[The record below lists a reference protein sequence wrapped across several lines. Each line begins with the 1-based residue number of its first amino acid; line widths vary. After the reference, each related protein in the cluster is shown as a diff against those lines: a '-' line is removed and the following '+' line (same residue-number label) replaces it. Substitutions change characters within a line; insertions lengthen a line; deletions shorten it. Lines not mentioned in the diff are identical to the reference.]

1 MFFYFLIS
9 SLGAGFLYYNKDYCK
24 KIAMNVLWNTTR
36 KYHEYS
42 IYLEELT
49 AGRQNQQPT
58 LIEMVDKEYLYV
70 KQYNINAKTQICMPI
85 DNYENLEGTLDFLVK
100 NNLHKTIEKSKSLK
114 SEDLLKENFDKAE
127 NIFISIEINL
137 NSKSID
143 ITKDIKPFY
152 IINNT
157 ILDKTFVEWFLKT
170 EKHIDLNN
178 EEYVISIIDNNVN
191 MIELKKDQ
199 YIFIKNK
206 TDYSIET
213 KK

>member
-1 MFFYFLIS
+1 MFFYFLVS

-24 KIAMNVLWNTTR
+24 KIAMNILWNTTR

-42 IYLEELT
+42 IYLEELR
-49 AGRQNQQPT
+49 AENQKLQPT
-58 LIEMVDKEYLYV
+58 LIEMVDKDSLYV
-70 KQYNINAKTQICMPI
+70 KQYNINRKTQICMRI
-85 DNYENLEGTLDFLVK
+85 EDYENLEGTLDFLVK
-100 NNLHKTIEKSKSLK
+100 NDLYKTIEKTKSLN
-114 SEDLLKENFDKAE
+114 SEDLLKEDFDKAE

-137 NSKSID
+137 NSKNID
-143 ITKDIKPFY
+143 ITNDMKPFY

-178 EEYVISIIDNNVN
+178 EEYVISLIDNNVN

-206 TDYSIET
+206 RDYSIET

>member
-1 MFFYFLIS
+1 MFFYFLVS
-9 SLGAGFLYYNKDYCK
+9 SLGAWFLYYNKDYCK
-24 KIAMNVLWNTTR
+24 ELLIKGLWNTTR

-49 AGRQNQQPT
+49 TSSNLHQES
-58 LIEMVDKEYLYV
+58 LIELVDKEFLYV
-70 KQYNINAKTQICMPI
+70 KQYNINAKTQLCYNIE
-85 DNYENLEGTLDFLVK
+85 DYENLEGTLDFLVK
-100 NNLHKTIEKSKSLK
+100 NDLYKTIEKSSSLK
-114 SEDLLKENFDKAE
+114 SEDLLKEDFDKAD
-127 NIFISIEINL
+127 NIFISVEINL

-178 EEYVISIIDNNVN
+178 EEYVISLIDNNVN
-191 MIELKKDQ
+191 MLELRNDQ
-199 YIFIKNK
+199 YIIIKNA
-206 TDYSIET
+206 TDYSIEKT
-213 KK
+213 N

>member
-58 LIEMVDKEYLYV
+58 LIEMVDKNSLYV
-70 KQYNINAKTQICMPI
+70 KQYNIDTKTQICMQI
-85 DNYENLEGTLDFLVK
+85 DDYKNLEGTLDFLVK
-100 NNLHKTIEKSKSLK
+100 NDVYKTIEKSKSLK

-137 NSKSID
+137 NSRNID
-143 ITKDIKPFY
+143 ITNDIKPFY

-199 YIFIKNK
+199 YVFIKDK
-206 TDYSIET
+206 TEYSIET

>member
-1 MFFYFLIS
+1 MFLYFLVS

-24 KIAMNVLWNTTR
+24 ELLIKGLWNTTR

-49 AGRQNQQPT
+49 TSSNLPPYRPPPDQ
-58 LIEMVDKEYLYV
+58 DLYV
-70 KQYNINAKTQICMPI
+70 IKYNNKTKTQLCYNI
-85 DNYENLEGTLDFLVK
+85 DDYENVEGTLDFLVK
-100 NNLHKTIEKSKSLK
+100 NDLYKTIEKSSSLK
-114 SEDLLKENFDKAE
+114 SEDLLKEDFDKAD
-127 NIFISIEINL
+127 NIFISVEINL

-178 EEYVISIIDNNVN
+178 EEYVISLIDNNVN
-191 MIELKKDQ
+191 MLELRNDQ
-199 YIFIKNK
+199 YIIIKNA
-206 TDYSIET
+206 TDYSIEKT
-213 KK
+213 N

>member
-1 MFFYFLIS
+1 
-9 SLGAGFLYYNKDYCK
+9 
-24 KIAMNVLWNTTR
+24 
-36 KYHEYS
+36 
-42 IYLEELT
+42 
-49 AGRQNQQPT
+49 
-58 LIEMVDKEYLYV
+58 MVDKESLYV

-85 DNYENLEGTLDFLVK
+85 EVYENLEGTLDFLVK
-100 NNLHKTIEKSKSLK
+100 NDLYKTIEKSKSMK
-114 SEDLLKENFDKAE
+114 SIDLLKENFDKAE

-137 NSKSID
+137 NSKTID

-206 TDYSIET
+206 TEYSIET

>member
-1 MFFYFLIS
+1 M
-9 SLGAGFLYYNKDYCK
+9 
-24 KIAMNVLWNTTR
+24 
-36 KYHEYS
+36 H
-42 IYLEELT
+42 
-49 AGRQNQQPT
+49 
-58 LIEMVDKEYLYV
+58 
-70 KQYNINAKTQICMPI
+70 I

-100 NNLHKTIEKSKSLK
+100 NNLYKTIEKSKSLK
-114 SEDLLKENFDKAE
+114 SEDLLKENFDKSE

-137 NSKSID
+137 NSKTID

-178 EEYVISIIDNNVN
+178 EEYIISIIDNNVN

-199 YIFIKNK
+199 YVFIKGK
-206 TDYSIET
+206 TEYSIET

>member
-1 MFFYFLIS
+1 MFHQDGGIQYKIDQLMFL
-9 SLGAGFLYYNKDYCK
+9 
-24 KIAMNVLWNTTR
+24 
-36 KYHEYS
+36 
-42 IYLEELT
+42 
-49 AGRQNQQPT
+49 
-58 LIEMVDKEYLYV
+58 
-70 KQYNINAKTQICMPI
+70 
-85 DNYENLEGTLDFLVK
+85 
-100 NNLHKTIEKSKSLK
+100 NNR
-114 SEDLLKENFDKAE
+114 
-127 NIFISIEINL
+127 
-137 NSKSID
+137 
-143 ITKDIKPFY
+143 IKFTY